1 MSPWR
6 FFLILVVILGFTGTN
21 CHRWHQKSPEKK
33 AEFIAEKVIS
43 KLDLDE
49 NQSKVVERIKNEW
62 IAKHR
67 ELKLSGALKEEFLL
81 LVQMEKLD
89 EERLN
94 KLSEKM
100 DSRRKEMHQFTISK
114 FKEFHAILN
123 KEQKEKLTDHL
134 QKIMKRFGHEI
145 D

>member
-1 MSPWR
+1 MSPR
-6 FFLILVVILGFTGTN
+6 KYFLILVMILGFTGAN
-21 CHRWHQKSPEKK
+21 CHRWHQKTPEKK

-49 NQSKVVERIKNEW
+49 SQSKVVERIKNEW

-81 LVQMEKLD
+81 LIQMEKLD

-100 DSRRKEMHQFTISK
+100 DARRREMHQFTFNK

-123 KEQKEKLTDHL
+123 KEQKEKLADHL
-134 QKIMKRFGHEI
+134 QKMMKRFGHEI